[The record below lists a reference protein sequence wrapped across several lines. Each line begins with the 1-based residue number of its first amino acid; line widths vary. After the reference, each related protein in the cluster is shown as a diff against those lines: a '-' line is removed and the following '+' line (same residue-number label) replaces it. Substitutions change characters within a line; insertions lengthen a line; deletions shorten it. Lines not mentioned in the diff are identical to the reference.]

1 MVISFLRSFYR
12 EKTIQFDI
20 FGKIKEGVELS
31 LFLNRSI
38 NFRTFRKRL
47 WICFL
52 IFLVFP
58 SCRRGSFDRVKESS
72 FQYLCKS
79 YLLFC
84 DHIVAKI
91 DMFDCDPLHNM
102 YKSDGTHYINREILV
117 DDLIVEKEEKET
129 EVFDPYS
136 EKKSKKEKAKDTS
149 SDFGKNIRI
158 DSRKLIRTF
167 DTERGKKPSMANGGE
182 SIEEI
187 RPCYPVKPQYN
198 QE

>member
-1 MVISFLRSFYR
+1 MQL
-12 EKTIQFDI
+12 DI
-20 FGKIKEGVELS
+20 FGKIRENVRLS
-31 LFLNRSI
+31 LFLNRLI
-38 NFRTFRKRL
+38 NFRTFRKKL

-72 FQYLCKS
+72 LQYLCKR

-84 DHIVAKI
+84 DRIVVKI

-102 YKSDGTHYINREILV
+102 YKSDGTHYIDREILV
-117 DDLIVEKEEKET
+117 DDLTVEKEEKEM
-129 EVFDPYS
+129 EFFDPYS
-136 EKKSKKEKAKDTS
+136 EKKAKKEKVKDTS

-158 DSRKLIRTF
+158 DSRKLVHIF
-167 DTERGKKPSMANGGE
+167 DTERGKKTSMASDE
-182 SIEEI
+182 KSIEEI
-187 RPCYPVKPQYN
+187 WPCYPVRPQYN